1 MMSKSIRVYSPATVS
16 NVTCG
21 FDVLGFAIEKPGDT
35 ILAEQSAR
43 PGVRI
48 EEIVGSDSI
57 PLNPLE
63 NVASVAAQALVNHVD
78 SKIGIDLTIYKNIKA
93 GSGIGS
99 SASSAVAATFA
110 TNQLLGAPI
119 KNTFDLIPFAMQGEQ
134 IASGA
139 FHADN
144 VAPALLGGFIIV
156 RSNDPLDVVQLGAPP
171 ELYTVVIHPDV
182 QIKTSESRKLLPAQV
197 PLKSLVTQ
205 TGNLAGLVAGLL
217 QHDYDLIGRSM
228 IDIIVEPARA
238 ATIPG
243 FKELKQTALDAGA
256 LGAGIS
262 GSGPSVFALCKGEA
276 SAQKVLEEMKR
287 SYQNFNIPFDTY
299 ISPINKKGT
308 IEIID

>member
-1 MMSKSIRVYSPATVS
+1 MKNSIRVYGPASVS

-21 FDVLGFAIEKPGDT
+21 FDVLGFAIEKPGDI
-35 ILAEQSAR
+35 ILAEQSEK

-48 EEIVGSDSI
+48 KEIIGSDTI
-57 PLNPLE
+57 PMNPLE
-63 NVASVAAQALVNHVD
+63 NVASVAGQALLNHLN
-78 SKIGIDLTIYKNIKA
+78 SKTGIDLTIYKNIKP

-110 TNQLLGAPI
+110 VNQLIGTPI
-119 KNTFDLIPFAMQGEQ
+119 KNTADLIPFAMQGEQ

-156 RSNDPLDVVQLGAPP
+156 RSNDPLDVVQLGTPP
-171 ELYTVVIHPDV
+171 DLYTVVIHPDV

-197 PLKSLVTQ
+197 PLKSVVTQ
-205 TGNLAGLVAGLL
+205 MGNLAGLVAGLL
-217 QHDYDLIGRSM
+217 QNDYDLIGRSM
-228 IDIIVEPARA
+228 CDVIIEPARA

-243 FKELKQTALDAGA
+243 FKELKDAALKAGA

-262 GSGPSVFALCKGEA
+262 GSGPSVFALCKGER
-276 SAQKVLEEMKR
+276 SAQKIAEEMK
-287 SYQNFNIPFDTY
+287 STYSNFNIAFNSY
-299 ISPINKKGT
+299 VSAINKKGT

>member
-1 MMSKSIRVYSPATVS
+1 MSKSIRVYSPASVS

-21 FDVLGFAIEKPGDT
+21 FDVLGFAIEKPGDI
-35 ILAEQSAR
+35 ILAELSEK

-48 EEIVGSDSI
+48 KEIIGSDTI

-63 NVASVAAQALVNHVD
+63 NVASVSAQALLDHID
-78 SKIGIDLTIYKNIKA
+78 PKIGIDLTIYKNIKP

-110 TNQLLGAPI
+110 VNQLIGTPI
-119 KNTFDLIPFAMQGEQ
+119 KNAFDLIPYAMKGEQ

-156 RSNDPLDVVQLGAPP
+156 RSNDPLDVVQLGTPP
-171 ELYTVVIHPDV
+171 DLYAVVIHPDV

-197 PLKSLVTQ
+197 SLKNLVTQ

-217 QHDYDLIGRSM
+217 QHDYDLISRSM
-228 IDIIVEPARA
+228 HDVIIEPARA

-243 FKELKQTALDAGA
+243 FKELKNAALDAGA

-276 SAQKVLEEMKR
+276 SAQKVLNEMKH
-287 SYQNFNIPFDTY
+287 SYKSFNIQIDTY
-299 ISPINKKGT
+299 ISAINKKGT
-308 IEIID
+308 IEILD

>member
-1 MMSKSIRVYSPATVS
+1 MSKSIRVYSPASVS

-21 FDVLGFAIEKPGDT
+21 FDVLGFAIEKPGDI
-35 ILAEQSAR
+35 ILAEQGGK

-48 EEIVGSDSI
+48 KEIVGSDSI

-63 NVASVAAQALVNHVD
+63 NVASVAAQALVNHID
-78 SKIGIDLTIYKNIKA
+78 PKIGIDLTIYKNIKP

-110 TNQLLGAPI
+110 ANQLLGTPI

-171 ELYTVVIHPDV
+171 DLYTVVIHPDV
-182 QIKTSESRKLLPAQV
+182 QIKTSESRKLLPGQV

-217 QHDYDLIGRSM
+217 QHDYSLIGRSM
-228 IDIIVEPARA
+228 HDVIIEPVRA
-238 ATIPG
+238 STIPG
-243 FKELKQTALDAGA
+243 FVELKSAALHAGA

-262 GSGPSVFALCKGEA
+262 GSGPSVFALCKGEI
-276 SAQKVLEEMKR
+276 SAHKVHDEMKIAYE
-287 SYQNFNIPFDTY
+287 SFNIKFDSY

-308 IEIID
+308 IQIID

>member
-1 MMSKSIRVYSPATVS
+1 MSNSIRVYSPASVS

-21 FDVLGFAIEKPGDT
+21 FDVLGFAIEKPGDI
-35 ILAEQSAR
+35 ILAEQSGKA
-43 PGVRI
+43 GVRI
-48 EEIVGSDSI
+48 KKIIGSETI
-57 PLNPLE
+57 PLNPQE
-63 NVASVAAQALVNHVD
+63 NVASVAAQALLD
-78 SKIGIDLTIYKNIKA
+78 QTDPKIGVELTIYKNIKP

-110 TNQLLGAPI
+110 VNQLIGTPI
-119 KNTFDLIPFAMQGEQ
+119 KKPFDLIPFAMQGEQ

-144 VAPALLGGFIIV
+144 VAPALLGGFVII
-156 RSNDPLDVVQLGAPP
+156 RSNDPLDVIQLGTPP
-171 ELYTVVIHPDV
+171 DLYAVVIHPDV

-217 QHDYDLIGRSM
+217 QHDYHLISRSM
-228 IDIIVEPARA
+228 HDVIIEPARM

-243 FKELKQTALDAGA
+243 FKELKDAALHAGA

-262 GSGPSVFALCKGEA
+262 GSGPSVFALCKGNK
-276 SAQKVLEEMKR
+276 SAQKVLEEMK
-287 SYQNFNIPFDTY
+287 SAYGDFNIAYDAY
-299 ISPINKKGT
+299 VSGINKKGT
-308 IEIID
+308 IEILD

>member
-1 MMSKSIRVYSPATVS
+1 MYSPASVS

-21 FDVLGFAIEKPGDT
+21 FDVLGFAIEKPGDI
-35 ILAEQSAR
+35 ILAEQSEK

-48 EEIVGSDSI
+48 KEIFGSDTI

-63 NVASVAAQALVNHVD
+63 NVASVAGQALLNHLN
-78 SKIGIDLTIYKNIKA
+78 SKTGIDLTIYKNIKP

-110 TNQLLGAPI
+110 VNQLIGTPI
-119 KNTFDLIPFAMQGEQ
+119 KNTADLIPFAMQGEQ

-156 RSNDPLDVVQLGAPP
+156 RSNDPLDVVQLGTPP
-171 ELYTVVIHPDV
+171 DLFAVVIHPDV

-197 PLKSLVTQ
+197 PLKSVVTQ

-217 QHDYDLIGRSM
+217 QHDYDLISRSM
-228 IDIIVEPARA
+228 HDVIIEPARA

-243 FKELKQTALDAGA
+243 FKELKEAALQAGA

-262 GSGPSVFALCKGEA
+262 GSGPSVFALCKGENA
-276 SAQKVLEEMKR
+276 AKKIVEEMRKAY
-287 SYQNFNIPFDTY
+287 SSFNIAFDSY
-299 ISPINKKGT
+299 VSAINKKGT